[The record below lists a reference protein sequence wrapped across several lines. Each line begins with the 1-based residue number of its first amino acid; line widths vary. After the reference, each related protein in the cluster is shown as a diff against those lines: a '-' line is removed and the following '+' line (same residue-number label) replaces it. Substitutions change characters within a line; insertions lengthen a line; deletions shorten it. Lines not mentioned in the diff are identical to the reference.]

1 MMQSK
6 YLLFILIFFI
16 SCQPDL
22 SSDISEPKIDLSD
35 FTLQDNFQLELI
47 ASEPLIEAPVAMTFD
62 NQGRVWVMEMPDYM
76 PNIHGSDEDVARGR
90 IIILEDK
97 NGNGRMDHTKVF
109 LEKLHQPRAMALVYG
124 GLLYAEAPNLFFVEI
139 ENDQPKNRVLVDSL
153 YAVGGNVEHQPNGLM
168 MNLDNWIYNAKSN
181 FRYRRVEGV
190 WKKEPTHF
198 RGQWGITRD
207 DYGRLFYND
216 NSNPLYG
223 DYVMP
228 NQMTRNK
235 FLHPKKGVGEN
246 ICADRSLYP
255 LQSTA
260 VNRGYMDGMLDKEGK
275 LISFTSACSPMIY
288 RGNNFDEK
296 YEGNAFVC
304 APEINAIKR
313 ITLSENDGKI
323 EGQPAWNDKE
333 FLITSDEGFRPVNL
347 NNAPDG
353 SFYITDMHRGIIQH
367 KVYMTAYLKKQIEE
381 RQLDTII
388 NSGRIFRVFQKE
400 NKSEKID
407 LEKLSNEELCEL
419 LKNKNGWLRDR
430 AQQLLIHRNATD
442 VIEKLKSI
450 AMNSENHIAQIHA
463 CWILEGLNYLYEVA
477 LLDAKNDWHPK
488 VISTIIRLTEDYP
501 DKFDLELEEEVFKKY
516 NQFFQ
521 LKNKEIDLQ
530 LAFSINTFDR
540 RQTSTIERRNNVNT
554 LLLKINQ
561 RYPNDELFAEAIV
574 SSLQGGEKSFLDFI
588 KREGSETL
596 KNKLNQVLENIK
608 NNNPNRIYKQVKI
621 GMDDKTVGR
630 DLFNIHCAACH
641 GIGGEGIQN
650 LAPSLL
656 AADLVEM
663 DPAITTSIILHGL
676 QGEITIDGKMV
687 KFNAAMPGLKDNE
700 ELTDEK
706 IAAITAYVKNAF
718 SLTPEGI
725 KIEKVKELRNEIP
738 EGGALFSE
746 KELLEKYK
754 K

>member
-1 MMQSK
+1 MQSK
-6 YLLFILIFFI
+6 YLLFILIFSI
-16 SCQPDL
+16 SCQPDSQL
-22 SSDISEPKIDLSD
+22 DISEPKIDLSH
-35 FTLQDNFQLELI
+35 FILQDDFQIELI

-62 NQGRVWVMEMPDYM
+62 NQGRIWVMEMPDYM
-76 PNIHGSDEDVARGR
+76 PNIHGGDEEVARGR
-90 IIILEDK
+90 IVILEDK

-124 GLLYAEAPNLFFVEI
+124 GLLYAEAPNLYFVEI

-181 FRYRRVEGV
+181 FRYRRINGV

-235 FLHPKKGVGEN
+235 FLHPKEGVGKN
-246 ICADRSLYP
+246 ICVDRSLHP

-260 VNRGYMDGMLDKEGK
+260 VNRGYMDGMLDEKGK

-288 RGNNFDEK
+288 RGNDFEEK
-296 YEGNAFVC
+296 YNGNAFVC

-313 ITLSENDGKI
+313 IILNEKDAEI
-323 EGQPAWNDKE
+323 EGQPAWDDKE

-367 KVYMTAYLKKQIEE
+367 KVYMTAYLKKQIET

-388 NSGRIFRVFQKE
+388 NSGRIFRIFQKE

-407 LEKLSNEELCEL
+407 LEKLENEQLCDL

-430 AQQLLIHRNATD
+430 AQQLLIHRNAKD
-442 VIEKLKSI
+442 VVEKLKS
-450 AMNSENHIAQIHA
+450 MTTNFENHLTQIHA
-463 CWILEGLNYLYEVA
+463 FWTLDGLNA
-477 LLDAKNDWHPK
+477 LDEMVLFSSQDEFHPQ
-488 VISTIIRLTEDYP
+488 VIATTIRL
-501 DKFDLELEEEVFKKY
+501 LETFAFNFPEEVWKKGD
-516 NQFFQ
+516 QFFR
-521 LKNKEIDLQ
+521 LGKKEIDAQ
-530 LAFSINTFDR
+530 IAMSISKNKH
-540 RQTSTIERRNNVNT
+540 SENAKA
-554 LLLKINQ
+554 LLRKINQ
-561 RYPNDELFAEAIV
+561 RYPDDELIAEAII
-574 SSLQGGEKSFLDFI
+574 SGLQGKEVIFLDFI
-588 KREGSETL
+588 KKEGSDIL
-596 KNKLNQVLENIK
+596 KNKLKQFLENEK
-608 NNNPNRIYKQVKI
+608 NNHPNRIYNQVKI
-621 GMDDKTVGR
+621 GMDDKTIGR

-663 DPAITTSIILHGL
+663 DAAITTSIILHGL
-676 QGEITIDGKMV
+676 QGEITVEGKPV

-718 SLTPEGI
+718 SLTPQGI
-725 KIEKVKELRNEIP
+725 KIEKVKELRNETP
-738 EGGALFSE
+738 KDGALFSE
-746 KELLEKYK
+746 KELIEKYK

>member
-16 SCQPDL
+16 SCQ
-22 SSDISEPKIDLSD
+22 SDPVSEVFEPEIDLSD
-35 FTLQDNFQLELI
+35 FILQDNFQLELI

-76 PNIHGSDEDVARGR
+76 PNIHGSEEDVARGR
-90 IIILEDK
+90 IVILEDE
-97 NGNGRMDHTKVF
+97 NGNGRMDHAKVF

-124 GLLYAEAPNLFFVEI
+124 GLLYAEAPNLYFVEI
-139 ENDQPKNRVLVDSL
+139 ENDQPKNRVLVDSI

-181 FRYRRVEGV
+181 FRYRRVDGV

-235 FLHPKKGVGEN
+235 FLHPKEGVGKN
-246 ICADRSLYP
+246 ICVDRSLYP

-260 VNRGYMDGMLDKEGK
+260 VNRGYMDGMLDEDEK

-288 RGNNFDEK
+288 RGDNFDEK
-296 YEGNAFVC
+296 YDGNAFVC

-313 ITLSENDGKI
+313 ITLTENDGKVK
-323 EGQPAWNDKE
+323 GQPAWNDKE
-333 FLITSDEGFRPVNL
+333 FLITTDQGFRPVNL

-367 KVYMTAYLKKQIEE
+367 KVYMTAYLKSQIEE
-381 RQLDTII
+381 RKLDTII
-388 NSGRIFRVFQKE
+388 NSGRIFRVFQQE

-407 LEKLSNEELCEL
+407 LDNLGNEELCNL
-419 LKNKNGWLRDR
+419 LKDKNGWLRDR

-442 VIEKLKSI
+442 VLGELKSI
-450 AMNSENHIAQIHA
+450 AINPKNHFAQIHA
-463 CWILEGLNYLYEVA
+463 YWILEGLNSLDEVV
-477 LLDAKNDWHPK
+477 LLEAKNDWHPK
-488 VISTIIRLTEDYP
+488 VIGTTIRLVE
-501 DKFDLELEEEVFKKY
+501 KFSNKNPEKFLAKS

-521 LKNKEIDLQ
+521 LKNKGIDLQ
-530 LAFSINTFDR
+530 LAFSIS
-540 RQTSTIERRNNVNT
+540 QIKKENNVNT
-554 LLLKINQ
+554 LLLKLNQ
-561 RYPNDELFAEAIV
+561 RYPNDELITEAIV
-574 SSLQGGEKSFLDFI
+574 SGLQGKEEMFLNFI
-588 KREGSETL
+588 KKAGSDIL
-596 KNKLNQVLENIK
+596 KNKLNLVSENIK
-608 NNNPNRIYKQVKI
+608 NDNPNRIFKEVKI

-656 AADLVEM
+656 AANLVEM
-663 DPAITTSIILHGL
+663 NAGVVTSIILHGL
-676 QGEITIDGKMV
+676 QGEITVDGKLV
-687 KFNAAMPGLKDNE
+687 KFNAAMPGVKDND

-718 SLTPEGI
+718 SLTPQGI
-725 KIEKVKELRNEIP
+725 KIEKVKELRNETP
-738 EGGALFSE
+738 KNGGLFSE
-746 KELLEKYK
+746 KELVDKYK

>member
-1 MMQSK
+1 MPQIK

-16 SCQPDL
+16 SCQPE
-22 SSDISEPKIDLSD
+22 SSTKISEPEIDLSD
-35 FTLQDNFQLELI
+35 FILRDNFEIELI

-62 NQGRVWVMEMPDYM
+62 NQGRIWVMEMPDYM

-90 IIILEDK
+90 IVILEDE
-97 NGNGRMDHTKVF
+97 NGNGRMDHAKVF

-124 GLLYAEAPNLFFVEI
+124 GLLYAEAPNLYFVEI

-181 FRYRRVEGV
+181 FRYRRINGV

-198 RGQWGITRD
+198 RGQWGITHD

-223 DYVMP
+223 DFVMP
-228 NQMTRNK
+228 NQMTHNK
-235 FLHPKKGVGEN
+235 FLHPKEGVGKN
-246 ICADRSLYP
+246 ICVDRSLYP

-260 VNRGYMDGMLDKEGK
+260 VNRGYMDGMLDEEGK

-296 YEGNAFVC
+296 YDGNAFVC

-313 ITLSENDGKI
+313 ITLSEKDSEI

-333 FLITSDEGFRPVNL
+333 FLITPDEGFRPVNL

-367 KVYMTAYLKKQIEE
+367 KVYMTAYLKTQIEE
-381 RQLDTII
+381 RQLDTIV
-388 NSGRIFRVFQKE
+388 NSGRIFRVFQTRLPNRQKE
-400 NKSEKID
+400 NKSENID
-407 LEKLSNEELCEL
+407 LEKFDDEELCDL

-430 AQQLLIHRNATD
+430 AQQLLIHRNASD
-442 VIEKLKSI
+442 VINELKSI
-450 AMNSENHIAQIHA
+450 AINSENHLAQIHSY
-463 CWILEGLNYLYEVA
+463 WTLEGLNA
-477 LLDAKNDWHPK
+477 LDESVLLATQNDWHPK
-488 VISTIIRLTEDYP
+488 VITTTIRL
-501 DKFDLELEEEVFKKY
+501 LENFSNNSSENILKKY
-516 NQFFQ
+516 DQFFQ
-521 LKNKEIDLQ
+521 LKNKEIDVQ
-530 LAFSINTFDR
+530 LAFSISN
-540 RQTSTIERRNNVNT
+540 IKYPKGVYV
-554 LLLKINQ
+554 LLLKLNQ
-561 RYPNDELFAEAIV
+561 RYPNDEFIAEAIV
-574 SSLQGGEKSFLDFI
+574 SGLQGKEKLFLDFI
-588 KREGSETL
+588 KKEGSNIL
-596 KNKLNQVLENIK
+596 KSKLNQVLENVK
-608 NNNPNRIYKQVKI
+608 NDHPNRIFKQVKI

-656 AADLVEM
+656 NADLVEM
-663 DPAITTSIILHGL
+663 NSEVVTSIILHGL
-676 QGEITIDGKMV
+676 QGEITIEGKPV

-700 ELTDEK
+700 ELADEK

-718 SLTPEGI
+718 SLSPQGI
-725 KIEKVKELRNEIP
+725 EFEKVKELRSEIP
-738 EGGALFSE
+738 KEGELFSE
-746 KELLEKYK
+746 KELMKKYK

>member
-1 MMQSK
+1 MTNSK

-16 SCQPDL
+16 SCQSKSPQN
-22 SSDISEPKIDLSD
+22 IFEPEIDLSD
-35 FTLQDNFQLELI
+35 FILQDNFQIELI

-62 NQGRVWVMEMPDYM
+62 NQGRIWVMEMPDYM

-90 IIILEDK
+90 IVILEDE
-97 NGNGRMDHTKVF
+97 NGNGRMDHAKVF

-124 GLLYAEAPNLFFVEI
+124 GLLYAEAPNLYFVEI
-139 ENDQPKNRVLVDSL
+139 ENDLPKDQVLVDSL

-181 FRYRRVEGV
+181 FRYRRVDGV

-223 DYVMP
+223 DYMMP

-235 FLHPKKGVGEN
+235 FLHPIEGVGKN
-246 ICADRSLYP
+246 ICVDRSLHP

-260 VNRGYMDGMLDKEGK
+260 VNRGYEDGMLDENGK

-288 RGNNFDEK
+288 RGNYFEEEYN
-296 YEGNAFVC
+296 GNAFVC

-313 ITLSENDGKI
+313 IVLSENDSKI

-333 FLITSDEGFRPVNL
+333 FLITTDEGFRPVNL

-353 SFYITDMHRGIIQH
+353 SFYITDLHRGIIQH

-381 RQLDTII
+381 RQLDTIV
-388 NSGRIFRVFQKE
+388 NSGRIYRVWQGKNQKDVFHLD
-400 NKSEKID
+400 SM
-407 LEKLSNEELCEL
+407 SNENLCDL
-419 LKNKNGWLRDR
+419 LGDIHGWAQDYS
-430 AQQLLIHRNATD
+430 QQLLIHRKAID
-442 VIEKLKSI
+442 VVDKLKLISVDTL
-450 AMNSENHIAQIHA
+450 NHVAQIQA
-463 CWILEGLNYLYEVA
+463 YWTLEGLNKLDKNV
-477 LLDAKNDWHPK
+477 LLNSKNDWNPK
-488 VISTIIRLTEDYP
+488 VIITIIRL
-501 DKFDLELEEEVFKKY
+501 LENFSREFPKEIFKKY
-516 NQFFQ
+516 EQIFQ

-530 LAFSINTFDR
+530 LAFSISKIKNPKEVYAF
-540 RQTSTIERRNNVNT
+540 
-554 LLLKINQ
+554 LLKLNQ
-561 RYPNDELFAEAIV
+561 RYPDDEFISEAIV
-574 SSLQGGEKSFLDFI
+574 SGLRGKEKIFLEFI
-588 KREGSETL
+588 KKEGSDVL

-608 NNNPNRIYKQVKI
+608 NDNPNRIYKQVKI
-621 GMDDKTVGR
+621 GMDDKTIGR
-630 DLFNIHCAACH
+630 NLFNIHCAACH

-663 DPAITTSIILHGL
+663 DAAITTSIILHGL
-676 QGEITIDGKMV
+676 QGEITIEGKPV
-687 KFNAAMPGLKDNE
+687 KFNAAMPGLKDND

-718 SLTPEGI
+718 SLTPQGI
-725 KIEKVKELRNEIP
+725 KIERVKELRNEMP
-738 EGGALFSE
+738 KGGGLFFE
-746 KELLEKYK
+746 KELIEKYK

>member
-6 YLLFILIFFI
+6 YLLFILIFSI
-16 SCQPDL
+16 SCQPDSQL
-22 SSDISEPKIDLSD
+22 DISEPKIDLSH
-35 FTLQDNFQLELI
+35 FILQDDFQIELI

-62 NQGRVWVMEMPDYM
+62 NQGRIWVMEMPDYM
-76 PNIHGSDEDVARGR
+76 PNIHGGDEEVARGR
-90 IIILEDK
+90 IVILEDK

-124 GLLYAEAPNLFFVEI
+124 GLLYAEAPNLYFVEI

-181 FRYRRVEGV
+181 FRYRRINGV

-235 FLHPKKGVGEN
+235 FLHPREGVGKN
-246 ICADRSLYP
+246 ICVDRSLHP

-260 VNRGYMDGMLDKEGK
+260 VNRGYMDGMLDEKGK

-288 RGNNFDEK
+288 RGNDFEEK
-296 YEGNAFVC
+296 YNGNAFVC

-313 ITLSENDGKI
+313 IILNEKNAKI
-323 EGQPAWNDKE
+323 EGQPAWDDKE
-333 FLITSDEGFRPVNL
+333 FLITTDEGFRPVNL

-367 KVYMTAYLKKQIEE
+367 KVYMTAYLKKQIET

-388 NSGRIFRVFQKE
+388 NSGRIFRIFQKE
-400 NKSEKID
+400 NKSEKIN
-407 LEKLSNEELCEL
+407 LEKLENEQLCDL

-430 AQQLLIHRNATD
+430 AQQLLIHRNAKD
-442 VIEKLKSI
+442 VVEKLKS
-450 AMNSENHIAQIHA
+450 MTTNFENHLTQIHA
-463 CWILEGLNYLYEVA
+463 FWTLDGLNA
-477 LLDAKNDWHPK
+477 LDEMILFSSQDEFHPQ
-488 VISTIIRLTEDYP
+488 VIATTIRL
-501 DKFDLELEEEVFKKY
+501 LETFAFNFPEEVWKKSD
-516 NQFFQ
+516 QFFR
-521 LKNKEIDLQ
+521 LGKKEIDAQ
-530 LAFSINTFDR
+530 IAISISKNKH
-540 RQTSTIERRNNVNT
+540 SGNAKA
-554 LLLKINQ
+554 LLRKINQ
-561 RYPNDELFAEAIV
+561 RYPDDELIAEAII
-574 SSLQGGEKSFLDFI
+574 SGLQGKEVIFLDFI
-588 KREGSETL
+588 KKEGSDIL
-596 KNKLNQVLENIK
+596 KNKLKQFLENER
-608 NNNPNRIYKQVKI
+608 NNHPNRIYNQVKI
-621 GMDDKTVGR
+621 GMDDKTIGR

-663 DPAITTSIILHGL
+663 DAAITTSIILHGL
-676 QGEITIDGKMV
+676 QGEITVEGKPV

-718 SLTPEGI
+718 SLTPQGI
-725 KIEKVKELRNEIP
+725 KTERVKELRNETP
-738 EGGALFSE
+738 KDGALFSE
-746 KELLEKYK
+746 KELIEKYK

>member
-1 MMQSK
+1 MQSK
-6 YLLFILIFFI
+6 YLLFILIFSI
-16 SCQPDL
+16 SCQPDSQL
-22 SSDISEPKIDLSD
+22 DISEPKIDLSH
-35 FTLQDNFQLELI
+35 FILQDDFQIELI

-62 NQGRVWVMEMPDYM
+62 NQGRIWVMEMPDYM
-76 PNIHGSDEDVARGR
+76 PNIHGGDEEVARGR
-90 IIILEDK
+90 IVILEDK

-124 GLLYAEAPNLFFVEI
+124 GLLYAEAPNLYFVEI

-181 FRYRRVEGV
+181 FRYRRINGV

-235 FLHPKKGVGEN
+235 FLHPKEGVGKN
-246 ICADRSLYP
+246 ICVDRSLHP

-260 VNRGYMDGMLDKEGK
+260 VNRGYMDGMLDEKGK

-288 RGNNFDEK
+288 RGNDFEEK
-296 YEGNAFVC
+296 YNGNAFVC

-313 ITLSENDGKI
+313 IILNEKNAKI
-323 EGQPAWNDKE
+323 EGQPAWDDKE
-333 FLITSDEGFRPVNL
+333 FLITTDEGFRPVNL

-367 KVYMTAYLKKQIEE
+367 KVYMTAYLKKQIET

-388 NSGRIFRVFQKE
+388 NSGRIFRIFQKE
-400 NKSEKID
+400 NKSEKIN
-407 LEKLSNEELCEL
+407 LEKLENEQLCDL

-430 AQQLLIHRNATD
+430 AQQLLIHRNAKD
-442 VIEKLKSI
+442 VVEKLKS
-450 AMNSENHIAQIHA
+450 MTTNFENHLTQIHA
-463 CWILEGLNYLYEVA
+463 FWTLDGLNA
-477 LLDAKNDWHPK
+477 LDEMILFSSQDEFHPQ
-488 VISTIIRLTEDYP
+488 VIATTIRL
-501 DKFDLELEEEVFKKY
+501 LETFAFNFPEEVWKKSD
-516 NQFFQ
+516 QFFR
-521 LKNKEIDLQ
+521 LGKKEIDAQ
-530 LAFSINTFDR
+530 IAISISKNKH
-540 RQTSTIERRNNVNT
+540 SGNAKA
-554 LLLKINQ
+554 LLRKINQ
-561 RYPNDELFAEAIV
+561 RYPDDELIAEAII
-574 SSLQGGEKSFLDFI
+574 SGLQGKEEIFLDFI
-588 KREGSETL
+588 KKEGSDIL
-596 KNKLNQVLENIK
+596 KNKLKQFLENEK
-608 NNNPNRIYKQVKI
+608 NNHPNRIYNQVKI
-621 GMDDKTVGR
+621 GMDDKTIGR

-663 DPAITTSIILHGL
+663 DAAITTSIILHGL
-676 QGEITIDGKMV
+676 QGEITVEGKPV

-718 SLTPEGI
+718 SLTPQGI
-725 KIEKVKELRNEIP
+725 KTERVKELRNETP
-738 EGGALFSE
+738 KDGALFSE
-746 KELLEKYK
+746 KELIEKYK

>member
-16 SCQPDL
+16 SCQPD
-22 SSDISEPKIDLSD
+22 SQVNINEPEIDLSD
-35 FTLQDNFQLELI
+35 FILQDNFQIELI

-62 NQGRVWVMEMPDYM
+62 NKGRVWVMEMPDYM

-90 IIILEDK
+90 IVILEDK
-97 NGNGRMDHTKVF
+97 NGNGRMDNVEVF

-124 GLLYAEAPNLFFVEI
+124 GLLYAEAPNLYFVEI

-181 FRYRRVEGV
+181 FRYRRVDGV
-190 WKKEPTHF
+190 WIKEPTHF

-235 FLHPKKGVGEN
+235 FLHPKEGVGKN
-246 ICADRSLYP
+246 ICMDRSLNP

-260 VNRGYMDGMLDKEGK
+260 VNRGYMDDVLDDEGK
-275 LISFTSACSPMIY
+275 LISFTSGCSPMIY
-288 RGNNFDEK
+288 RGNYFDEE
-296 YEGNAFVC
+296 YNGNAFVC

-313 ITLSENDGKI
+313 ITLYEKDSKI
-323 EGQPAWNDKE
+323 EGQPAWDDKE
-333 FLITSDEGFRPVNL
+333 FLITTDQGFRPVNL

-400 NKSEKID
+400 SKAENIN
-407 LEKLSNEELCEL
+407 LENLSNEELCDL

-430 AQQLLIHRNATD
+430 AQQLLVHRNATD
-442 VIEKLKSI
+442 VIKQLKSI
-450 AMNSENHIAQIHA
+450 VINSENHFAQIHA
-463 CWILEGLNYLYEVA
+463 YWAMEGLNALDEVV
-477 LLDAKNDWHPK
+477 LLDAQNDWNPK
-488 VISTIIRLTEDYP
+488 VVITTIRLLEIFLNKYP
-501 DKFDLELEEEVFKKY
+501 DKILNKCNQYFD
-516 NQFFQ
+516 

-530 LAFSINTFDR
+530 LALSL
-540 RQTSTIERRNNVNT
+540 SKMKNNKDVNA

-561 RYPNDELFAEAIV
+561 RYPNDEFIAEAIV
-574 SSLQGGEKSFLDFI
+574 SGLEGKEKSFLNFI
-588 KREGSETL
+588 KKEGSEVL
-596 KNKLNQVLENIK
+596 KNKLRQVLENEK
-608 NNNPNRIYKQVKI
+608 NDNPNRIFNRVEI

-656 AADLVEM
+656 NADLVEM
-663 DPAITTSIILHGL
+663 NSEVVTSIILHGL
-676 QGEITIDGKMV
+676 QGEITVDGKPV
-687 KFNAAMPGLKDNE
+687 KFNAAMPGLKENE

-718 SLTPEGI
+718 SLSPQGI
-725 KIEKVKELRNEIP
+725 KIEKVNELRSETP
-738 EGGALFSE
+738 KEGGLFSE
-746 KELLEKYK
+746 KELIEKYRE
-754 K
+754 

>member
-16 SCQPDL
+16 SCQSDPI
-22 SSDISEPKIDLSD
+22 SDISEPEIDLSG
-35 FTLQDNFQLELI
+35 FTLQDNFHIELI

-62 NQGRVWVMEMPDYM
+62 NQGRIWVMEMPDYM
-76 PNIHGSDEDVARGR
+76 PNIHGSNEDVARGR
-90 IIILEDK
+90 IVILEDK
-97 NGNGRMDHTKVF
+97 NGNGRMDHAKVV

-124 GLLYAEAPNLFFVEI
+124 GLLYAEAPNLYFVEI
-139 ENDQPKNRVLVDSL
+139 ENDQPKNKVLVDSL

-181 FRYRRVEGV
+181 FRYRRVNGV

-235 FLHPKKGVGEN
+235 FLHPKEGVGKN
-246 ICADRSLYP
+246 ICVDRSLNP

-260 VNRGYMDGMLDKEGK
+260 VNRGYMDGMLDENGK

-288 RGNNFDEK
+288 RGNYFEEEYN
-296 YEGNAFVC
+296 GNAFVC

-313 ITLSENDGKI
+313 IVLTENDGKI

-333 FLITSDEGFRPVNL
+333 FLITTDEGFRPVNL

-381 RQLDTII
+381 RQLDTIV
-388 NSGRIFRVFQKE
+388 NSGRIYRIWQGKNQKDVFHLD
-400 NKSEKID
+400 SM
-407 LEKLSNEELCEL
+407 SNENLCDIL
-419 LKNKNGWLRDR
+419 GDKHGWAQDYS
-430 AQQLLIHRNATD
+430 QQLLIHRNAQD
-442 VIEKLKSI
+442 VVGKLKSI
-450 AMNSENHIAQIHA
+450 AVDTINHIAQIQA
-463 CWILEGLNYLYEVA
+463 YWTLEGLNA
-477 LLDAKNDWHPK
+477 LDESILLAAQNDWHPK
-488 VISTIIRLTEDYP
+488 VITTTIRL
-501 DKFDLELEEEVFKKY
+501 LENFSNNSSENILKKY
-516 NQFFQ
+516 DQFFQ

-530 LAFSINTFDR
+530 LAFSI
-540 RQTSTIERRNNVNT
+540 SKIEYPKEVNA

-561 RYPNDELFAEAIV
+561 RYPNDEFIVEAMV
-574 SSLQGGEKSFLDFI
+574 SGLQGKEKMVLAFI
-588 KREGSETL
+588 YKWGSDVL
-596 KNKLNQVLENIK
+596 KNKLKQVISNVK
-608 NNNPNRIYKQVKI
+608 NDNPNRIFKQLKI

-663 DPAITTSIILHGL
+663 DAAITTSIILHGL
-676 QGEITIDGKMV
+676 QGEITVEGKPV

-718 SLTPEGI
+718 SLTPQGI
-725 KIEKVKELRNEIP
+725 KIEKVKELRNDTP
-738 EGGALFSE
+738 KDGGLFSE

-754 K
+754 E

>member
-1 MMQSK
+1 MQSK

-16 SCQPDL
+16 SCQ
-22 SSDISEPKIDLSD
+22 SDPQLIISEPEIDLSD
-35 FTLQDNFQLELI
+35 FILQDNFQIELI

-90 IIILEDK
+90 IVILEDK
-97 NGNGRMDHTKVF
+97 NGNGRMDQAKVF

-124 GLLYAEAPNLFFVEI
+124 GLLYAEAPNLYFVEI
-139 ENDQPKNRVLVDSL
+139 ENDRPKNRVLVDSL
-153 YAVGGNVEHQPNGLM
+153 YAIGGNVEHQPNGLM
-168 MNLDNWIYNAKSN
+168 MNMDNWIYNAKCN
-181 FRYRRVEGV
+181 FRYRRVNGV

-235 FLHPKKGVGEN
+235 FLHPKEGVGKN
-246 ICADRSLYP
+246 ICVDLSLNP

-260 VNRGYMDGMLDKEGK
+260 VNRGYMDGMLDENGK
-275 LISFTSACSPMIY
+275 LVSFTSACSPMIY
-288 RGNNFDEK
+288 RGGNFGSKHD
-296 YEGNAFVC
+296 GNAFVC

-313 ITLSENDGKI
+313 IVLSENDAKI

-388 NSGRIFRVFQKE
+388 NSGRIFKIFQDE

-407 LEKLSNEELCEL
+407 LQKLSNEELCDL
-419 LKNKNGWLRDR
+419 LKNKNGWIRDR
-430 AQQLLIHRNATD
+430 AQQLLIHRNVED
-442 VIEKLKSI
+442 VVEKLKS
-450 AMNSENHIAQIHA
+450 MTTNSENHLSQIHA
-463 CWILEGLNYLYEVA
+463 YWTLEGLNA
-477 LLDAKNDWHPK
+477 LDESVLLAAQNDWHPK
-488 VISTIIRLTEDYP
+488 VIITTIRL
-501 DKFDLELEEEVFKKY
+501 LESFSNNSSENILKKY
-516 NQFFQ
+516 DQFFQ
-521 LKNKEIDLQ
+521 IKNKEVDLQ
-530 LAFSINTFDR
+530 LALSVTEIEAPKRVFS
-540 RQTSTIERRNNVNT
+540 
-554 LLLKINQ
+554 LLSKINQ
-561 RYPNDELFAEAIV
+561 RYPNDELIAEAIA
-574 SSLQGGEKSFLDFI
+574 SGLEGKEKMVLAYMH
-588 KREGSETL
+588 KNGSEVL
-596 KNKLNQVLENIK
+596 KNKLKQIVANVK
-608 NNNPNRIYKQVKI
+608 NDHPNRIFKQVEI

-663 DPAITTSIILHGL
+663 DAAITTSIILHGL
-676 QGEITIDGKMV
+676 QGEITVEGKPV

-718 SLTPEGI
+718 SLTPQGI
-725 KIEKVKELRNEIP
+725 KIERVKELRNEP
-738 EGGALFSE
+738 PADGALFSE
-746 KELLEKYK
+746 KELIEKYK

>member
-1 MMQSK
+1 MQSK
-6 YLLFILIFFI
+6 YLLFILIFSI
-16 SCQPDL
+16 SCQPDSQL
-22 SSDISEPKIDLSD
+22 DISEPKIDLSH
-35 FTLQDNFQLELI
+35 FILQDDFQIELI

-62 NQGRVWVMEMPDYM
+62 NQGRIWVMEMPDYM
-76 PNIHGSDEDVARGR
+76 PNIHGGDEEVARGR
-90 IIILEDK
+90 IVILEDK

-124 GLLYAEAPNLFFVEI
+124 GLLYAEAPNLYFVEI

-181 FRYRRVEGV
+181 FRYRRINGV

-235 FLHPKKGVGEN
+235 FLHPREGVGKN
-246 ICADRSLYP
+246 ICVDRSLHP

-260 VNRGYMDGMLDKEGK
+260 VNRGYMDGMLDEKGK

-288 RGNNFDEK
+288 RGNDFEEK
-296 YEGNAFVC
+296 YNGNAFVC

-313 ITLSENDGKI
+313 IILNEKNAKI
-323 EGQPAWNDKE
+323 EGQPAWDDKE
-333 FLITSDEGFRPVNL
+333 FLITTDEGFRPVNL

-367 KVYMTAYLKKQIEE
+367 KVYMTAYLKKQIET

-388 NSGRIFRVFQKE
+388 NSGRIFRIFQKE
-400 NKSEKID
+400 NKSEKIN
-407 LEKLSNEELCEL
+407 LEKLENEQLCDL

-430 AQQLLIHRNATD
+430 AQQLLIHRNAKD
-442 VIEKLKSI
+442 VVEKLKS
-450 AMNSENHIAQIHA
+450 MTTNFENHLTQIHA
-463 CWILEGLNYLYEVA
+463 FWTLDGLNA
-477 LLDAKNDWHPK
+477 LDEMILFSSQDEFHPQ
-488 VISTIIRLTEDYP
+488 VIATTIRL
-501 DKFDLELEEEVFKKY
+501 LETFAFNFPEEVWKKSD
-516 NQFFQ
+516 QFFR
-521 LKNKEIDLQ
+521 LGKKEIDAQ
-530 LAFSINTFDR
+530 IAISISKNKH
-540 RQTSTIERRNNVNT
+540 SGNAKA
-554 LLLKINQ
+554 LLRKINQ
-561 RYPNDELFAEAIV
+561 RYPDDELIAEAII
-574 SSLQGGEKSFLDFI
+574 SGLQGKEVIFLDFI
-588 KREGSETL
+588 KKEGSDIL
-596 KNKLNQVLENIK
+596 KNKLKQFLENER
-608 NNNPNRIYKQVKI
+608 NNHPNRIYNQVKI
-621 GMDDKTVGR
+621 GMDDKTIGR

-663 DPAITTSIILHGL
+663 DAAITTSIILHGL
-676 QGEITIDGKMV
+676 QGEITVEGKPV

-718 SLTPEGI
+718 SLTPQGI
-725 KIEKVKELRNEIP
+725 KTERVKELRNETP
-738 EGGALFSE
+738 KDGALFSE
-746 KELLEKYK
+746 KELIEKYK

>member
-1 MMQSK
+1 MTNSK

-16 SCQPDL
+16 SCQPD
-22 SSDISEPKIDLSD
+22 SQTNISEPEIDLSD
-35 FTLQDNFQLELI
+35 FILQDDFHIELI

-90 IIILEDK
+90 IVILEDK
-97 NGNGRMDHTKVF
+97 NGNGRMDNAKVF

-124 GLLYAEAPNLFFVEI
+124 GLLYAEAPNLYFVEI
-139 ENDQPKNRVLVDSL
+139 ENDQPKNKVLVDSL

-181 FRYRRVEGV
+181 FRYRRVDGV

-235 FLHPKKGVGEN
+235 FLHPKEGVGKN
-246 ICADRSLYP
+246 ICVDRSLNP

-288 RGNNFDEK
+288 RGNDFEEEYD
-296 YEGNAFVC
+296 GDAFVC

-313 ITLSENDGKI
+313 ITLSEKDSKI
-323 EGQPAWNDKE
+323 EGEPAWDNKE
-333 FLITSDEGFRPVNL
+333 FLITTDQGFRPVNL
-347 NNAPDG
+347 NNSPDG

-381 RQLDTII
+381 KQLDTII

-400 NKSEKID
+400 NKSENID
-407 LEKLSNEELCEL
+407 LEKLDNDELCDL

-430 AQQLLIHRNATD
+430 AQQLLIHRNAID
-442 VIEKLKSI
+442 VVGELKSI
-450 AMNSENHIAQIHA
+450 AINSKSHFAQIHA
-463 CWILEGLNYLYEVA
+463 YWTLEGLNALDEVV
-477 LLDAKNDWHPK
+477 LLDAQNDWNPK
-488 VISTIIRLTEDYP
+488 VVTTTIRLLENFPNKFP
-501 DKFDLELEEEVFKKY
+501 DKILKKY
-516 NQFFQ
+516 NQYFD

-530 LAFSINTFDR
+530 IALSISKMENK
-540 RQTSTIERRNNVNT
+540 SGVNT
-554 LLLKINQ
+554 LLLKLNQ
-561 RYPNDELFAEAIV
+561 RYPNDDFITEAIL
-574 SSLQGGEKSFLDFI
+574 SGLQGKGVSFSNFI
-588 KREGSETL
+588 KKQGSETL
-596 KNKLNQVLENIK
+596 KNKLNQVLENVK
-608 NNNPNRIYKQVKI
+608 NDNLNRIFKQKKI

-663 DPAITTSIILHGL
+663 DSEVVTSIILHGL
-676 QGEITIDGKMV
+676 QGEITVDGKPV
-687 KFNAAMPGLKDNE
+687 KFNAAMPGLKDND

-718 SLTPEGI
+718 SLSPQGI
-725 KIEKVKELRNEIP
+725 KIERVKELRNEKP
-738 EGGALFSE
+738 ESGELFSE
-746 KELLEKYK
+746 KELVKKYK